1 MEDESVLT
9 KAALRSLRTAE
20 RTQIDAQ
27 NVAYYV
33 GGVRSHVF
41 QEAKYGSQRHATFWI
56 VDREIAAAYLLN
68 VIDLV
73 YPWHHKHIRLQ
84 TDPFVRAFLK
94 RPIPQ
99 VYGDRVVEEVLRIFP
114 DAEVTLVK
122 STILLSGIPQFFLS
136 VEW

>member
-1 MEDESVLT
+1 MDDEIVLT

-27 NVAYYV
+27 NIAYYV

-56 VDREIAAAYLLN
+56 VDREIAAAHLLN
-68 VIDLV
+68 VVDLV
-73 YPWHHKHIRLQ
+73 YPWHHKHIRVHPDL
-84 TDPFVRAFLK
+84 FVRAFLK

-99 VYGDRVVEEVLRIFP
+99 VYADRVIQEVLRIFP
-114 DAEVTLVK
+114 DAEVNLVK

-136 VEW
+136 IEW

>member
-1 MEDESVLT
+1 MDDEIVLT

-20 RTQIDAQ
+20 RTQIDTQ

-33 GGVRSHVF
+33 GGVRSHIF

-73 YPWHHKHIRLQ
+73 YPWHHKHIRQ
-84 TDPFVRAFLK
+84 HADPFARAFLK

-99 VYGDRVVEEVLRIFP
+99 IYADRVIEEVLRIFP
-114 DAEVTLVK
+114 DAEVNLVK
-122 STILLSGIPQFFLS
+122 STIALSGIPQSFLS
-136 VEW
+136 IEW